1 MQMIKVAFPQCS
13 FPEIF
18 IQNLMLCYRLLSMP
32 AKYKKT
38 HCGVLIYTSL
48 LIYIITYR
56 WYGRYDMAAQ
66 TPTSSA
72 GTAATATQSKA
83 TPGSPR
89 IIQSGGIKQP
99 VKVVSSTAAG
109 ATVSSSLYCSAE
121 RLILKCCQPISTIT
135 FFFNFKKKLPE
146 HCPQSV

>member
-1 MQMIKVAFPQCS
+1 
-13 FPEIF
+13 
-18 IQNLMLCYRLLSMP
+18 
-32 AKYKKT
+32 
-38 HCGVLIYTSL
+38 
-48 LIYIITYR
+48 
-56 WYGRYDMAAQ
+56 MAAQ

-72 GTAATATQSKA
+72 STAATATQSKA

-121 RLILKCCQPISTIT
+121 RPILKCCQPISTIT
-135 FFFNFKKKLPE
+135 NIFLPFKKKTD
-146 HCPQSV
+146 

>member
-1 MQMIKVAFPQCS
+1 
-13 FPEIF
+13 
-18 IQNLMLCYRLLSMP
+18 
-32 AKYKKT
+32 
-38 HCGVLIYTSL
+38 
-48 LIYIITYR
+48 
-56 WYGRYDMAAQ
+56 MAAQ

-72 GTAATATQSKA
+72 STAATATQSKA

-121 RLILKCCQPISTIT
+121 RLVLKCCHPISTIT
-135 FFFNFKKKLPE
+135 NIFLPFEKKLTDFNDITNMMFLAGQKSVGMVKTAIFPFVNCGTQVIKRLCQYYLFSTE
-146 HCPQSV
+146 HMAILKPLWNKILRN

>member
-1 MQMIKVAFPQCS
+1 
-13 FPEIF
+13 
-18 IQNLMLCYRLLSMP
+18 
-32 AKYKKT
+32 
-38 HCGVLIYTSL
+38 
-48 LIYIITYR
+48 
-56 WYGRYDMAAQ
+56 MAAQ

-72 GTAATATQSKA
+72 STAATATQSKA

-99 VKVVSSTAAG
+99 VKVVCSTAAG

-135 FFFNFKKKLPE
+135 IFFHLKKN
-146 HCPQSV
+146 

>member
-1 MQMIKVAFPQCS
+1 
-13 FPEIF
+13 
-18 IQNLMLCYRLLSMP
+18 
-32 AKYKKT
+32 
-38 HCGVLIYTSL
+38 
-48 LIYIITYR
+48 
-56 WYGRYDMAAQ
+56 MAAQ

-72 GTAATATQSKA
+72 STAATATQSKA

-109 ATVSSSLYCSAE
+109 ATVSPSLYCSAE

-135 FFFNFKKKLPE
+135 NIFLPFEKKLTDFNDITNMMFLAR
-146 HCPQSV
+146 QKSVDTLYQYYPFYTENMATRKPL